1 MKKLEKG
8 KVIVKNSFKISNLG
22 VVAELQHHE
31 NGLPKGILLKSLNS
45 GLSWSVRSRMLFEHA
60 MEVHQIFAKENTEK
74 TILRF
79 GSIDQKKESIRE
91 IQVKEQSGIYQYVIE
106 PISHEQK
113 PDQDMELMIIE

>member
-8 KVIVKNSFKISNLG
+8 KVIVKNSFKISTLG
-22 VVAELQHHE
+22 IVAELQHHE
-31 NGLPKGILLKSLNS
+31 DGLSKGIKLKSVSS
-45 GLSWSVRSRMLFEHA
+45 GLSWRVRSRMLFEHA

-91 IQVKEQSGIYQYVIE
+91 TQIKERSGIYQYVLE
-106 PISHEQK
+106 PIVHEQQ
-113 PDQDMELMIIE
+113 PDQGMELMIE